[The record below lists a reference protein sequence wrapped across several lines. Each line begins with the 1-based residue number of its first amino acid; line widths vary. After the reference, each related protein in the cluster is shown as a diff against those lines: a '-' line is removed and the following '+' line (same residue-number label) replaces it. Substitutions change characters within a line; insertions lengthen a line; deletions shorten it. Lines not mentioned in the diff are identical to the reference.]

1 MLGLIKKD
9 LLLLKTNTKVF
20 IFIILF
26 YILFGVTSDFGPA
39 VITAMLTLVMSMMV
53 LSTMQWDEQAKWN
66 SYALTTPVSRK
77 MLVVSKYL
85 LSLITI
91 VIGTIMG
98 FVCSIIVALTKSL
111 IFDGQNYAFNLET
124 LVIILTV
131 FGVMLLINAIILPAI
146 YKFGVEKARV
156 ILLVLIGLPVFI
168 ISVLVA
174 VISGLISNGTINSN
188 FLTNVISWFE
198 ANPALLAVIAVIL
211 LIAAIAASCRLSIKI
226 LEKKEF

>member
-39 VITAMLTLVMSMMV
+39 IITAMLTMVMGMMV
-53 LSTMQWDEQAKWN
+53 LSTIQWDEQTKWH

-77 MLVVSKYL
+77 MLVISKYL

-91 VIGTIMG
+91 AIGAITG
-98 FVCSIIVALTKSL
+98 FICSIIVALIKNLVFNAPKYS
-111 IFDGQNYAFNLET
+111 FDTEA
-124 LVIILTV
+124 LVITFAV
-131 FGVMLLINAIILPAI
+131 FAVMLLINAILLPAI
-146 YKFGVEKARV
+146 YKFGVEKSRI
-156 ILLVLIGLPVFI
+156 ILLVLVGLPVFI
-168 ISVLVA
+168 ISVLA
-174 VISGLISNGTINSN
+174 ATISGLISSGTINGT
-188 FLTNVISWFE
+188 FLTNAITWLE
-198 ANPALLAVIAVIL
+198 AKPALLAVIAVIL
-211 LIAAIAASCRLSIKI
+211 LIAVIAASCKLSIKI

>member
-26 YILFGVTSDFGPA
+26 YVLFGVTSDFGPA
-39 VITAMLTLVMSMMV
+39 IITAMITLVMSMMV
-53 LSTMQWDEQAKWN
+53 LSTMQWDEQTKWN

-77 MLVVSKYL
+77 MLVISKYL

-91 VIGTIMG
+91 TIGAIAG
-98 FVCSIIVALTKSL
+98 FVCSIIVALIKNL
-111 IFDGQNYAFNLET
+111 VFDEQNYAFDIEA
-124 LVIILTV
+124 LVIILTI
-131 FGVMLLINAIILPAI
+131 FGVMLLINAILLPAI

-174 VISGLISNGTINSN
+174 VISGLISNGTINGT
-188 FLTNVISWFE
+188 FLTNVINWCE

-211 LIAAIAASCRLSIKI
+211 LIAIIAASCMLSTKI

>member
-26 YILFGVTSDFGPA
+26 YVLFGVTSDFGPA
-39 VITAMLTLVMSMMV
+39 IITAMITLVMSMMV
-53 LSTMQWDEQAKWN
+53 LSTMQWDEQTKWI

-77 MLVVSKYL
+77 MLVISKYL

-91 VIGTIMG
+91 TIGAIAG
-98 FVCSIIVALTKSL
+98 FVCSIIVALIKNL
-111 IFDGQNYAFNLET
+111 VFDEQNYVFDLEA

-131 FGVMLLINAIILPAI
+131 FSVMLLINAILLPAI

-174 VISGLISNGTINSN
+174 VISGLICNGTINVT
-188 FLTNVISWFE
+188 FLTNVINWCE

-211 LIAAIAASCRLSIKI
+211 LIAIIAASCMLSTKI